1 MADDQSEGSE
11 PVELETK
18 QFMLFNL
25 TILGGKSVSFDL
37 RFSPKE
43 VHKYAF
49 NVPLTLSRY
58 GPLPGLQRQ
67 VLCRGLKPKFL
78 IEPQF
83 LEFKKKIIS
92 SPDKCFPSTMD
103 LTLTNPDKREV
114 QWKIDVA
121 SLKVEKI
128 FEIEPTQGTVK
139 PGQ

>member
-58 GPLPGLQRQ
+58 GPLPGL
-67 VLCRGLKPKFL
+67 
-78 IEPQF
+78 
-83 LEFKKKIIS
+83 
-92 SPDKCFPSTMD
+92 
-103 LTLTNPDKREV
+103 
-114 QWKIDVA
+114 
-121 SLKVEKI
+121 
-128 FEIEPTQGTVK
+128 
-139 PGQ
+139 